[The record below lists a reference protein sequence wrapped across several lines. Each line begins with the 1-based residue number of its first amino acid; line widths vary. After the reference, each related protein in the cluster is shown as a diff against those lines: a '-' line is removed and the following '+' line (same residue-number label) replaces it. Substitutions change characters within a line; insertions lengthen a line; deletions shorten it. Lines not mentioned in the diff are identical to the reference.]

1 MRCLRV
7 RDLRLESRNSPV
19 CTVRRP
25 GRERGAGGG
34 ALAGLSGVDL
44 ARMRRMPSSAAA
56 AEAGARGGRAD
67 GGGWRLR
74 LIAMRESGR
83 RAASSEVAA
92 AGQRRAAQD
101 GAWMSGSRA
110 ALQAGFRLPWP
121 PLVPFHASSVARAH
135 RVLGGGG
142 GDKGGGGW
150 ACPHTW
156 GLYAGACACFARMLW
171 ARLCVCLRCAA
182 SPSHCLSLRAV
193 QWPCRAQGRWWRRSC
208 GGRSALPL
216 SLSGM
221 ARAAPS

>member
-1 MRCLRV
+1 VRCLRV

-142 GDKGGGGW
+142 GGAPGTRWCGGAPVLTSVVCMLVRVPALRACSGLVYVCASAVPPRPRIASRFALCSGHVARREGGG
-150 ACPHTW
+150 AAH
-156 GLYAGACACFARMLW
+156 AEGAA
-171 ARLCVCLRCAA
+171 
-182 SPSHCLSLRAV
+182 
-193 QWPCRAQGRWWRRSC
+193 PCRC
-208 GGRSALPL
+208 P
-216 SLSGM
+216 
-221 ARAAPS
+221 